1 LPELPEVET
10 VRRGL
15 AGLLPGRRIVGVL
28 APETEP
34 TWQAWRDQWQAALSG
49 KEIRAVRRRA
59 KFLIVDLEDDLA
71 LVVHLRMTGALT
83 VHAPDDQLHRHHR
96 VAWPLDDGRE
106 LRFSDMRR
114 FGTVEVL
121 DPERLMTRLAALGHE
136 PLDDAL
142 DAAVVRVALGVSMK
156 RPVKA
161 ALLDQSRIVGLGNI
175 YADESLHLAGVHPQ
189 TPVGA
194 LSDAQIG
201 RLTTAIKT
209 VLAGGV
215 AHNGTTFDAEGFR
228 DAFGNPGG
236 NLVHLRVYHRQGEPC
251 LTCGTDQIQQM
262 RLAGRSTHWC
272 PTCQPSPVDR
282 PA

>member
-1 LPELPEVET
+1 MPELPEVET

-15 AGLLPGRRIVGVL
+15 AGALPGSRIVAVV

-34 TWQAWRDQWQAALSG
+34 VWQAWRVRWQAALTG
-49 KEIRAVRRRA
+49 KMIRAVRRRA
-59 KFLIVDLEDDLA
+59 KFLILDLDDDLA
-71 LVVHLRMTGALT
+71 LVIHLRMTGALT
-83 VHAPDDQLHRHHR
+83 VNAPADPPHRHHR
-96 VAWPLDDGRE
+96 IAWMLDDGGE

-121 DPERLMTRLAALGHE
+121 DPAGLAARLAGLGHE

-142 DAAVVRVALGVSMK
+142 DAPTVRAALGASMK

-161 ALLDQSRIVGLGNI
+161 ALLDQTRIAGLGNI
-175 YADESLHLAGVHPQ
+175 YADESLHLAGIHPQ
-189 TPVGA
+189 LPVGA
-194 LSDAQIG
+194 LSDAAVA
-201 RLTTAIKT
+201 RLTEAMKT
-209 VLAGGV
+209 VLADSV

-236 NLVHLRVYHRQGEPC
+236 NLQRLRVYHRHGEPC
-251 LTCGTDQIQQM
+251 LSCGADTIRQM

-272 PTCQPSPVDR
+272 PNCQPAPDSL
-282 PA
+282 

>member
-15 AGLLPGRRIVGVL
+15 DSALPGRRIVAVA

-34 TWQAWRDQWQAALSG
+34 VWQAWRDQWQAALAG
-49 KEIRAVRRRA
+49 KGIRAVRRRA
-59 KFLIVDLEDDLA
+59 KFLILDLDDDLA

-83 VHAPDDQLHRHHR
+83 VNAAGDPYHRHHR
-96 VAWPLDDGRE
+96 IAWALEDGRE

-121 DPERLMTRLAALGHE
+121 DPDRLAARIAGLGRE
-136 PLDDAL
+136 PLEDAL
-142 DAAVVRVALGVSMK
+142 DAAAVRAALGVSMR

-161 ALLDQSRIVGLGNI
+161 ALLDQSKIAGLGNI
-175 YADESLHLAGVHPQ
+175 YADESLHLAGIHPQ

-194 LSDAQIG
+194 LTDEQVA
-201 RLTTAIKT
+201 RLTAAIKA

-215 AHNGTTFDAEGFR
+215 AHSGTTFDAEGFR

-236 NLVHLRVYHRQGEPC
+236 NLQHLRVYHRQGAPC
-251 LTCGTDQIQQM
+251 LTCGADTIRQM

-272 PTCQPSPVDR
+272 PTCQPDAGGR
-282 PA
+282 P